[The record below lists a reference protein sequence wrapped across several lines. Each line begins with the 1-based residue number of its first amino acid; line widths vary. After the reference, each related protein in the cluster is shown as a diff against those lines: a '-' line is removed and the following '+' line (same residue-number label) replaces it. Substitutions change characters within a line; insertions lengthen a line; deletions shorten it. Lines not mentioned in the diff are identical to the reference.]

1 MRQQCLSLTRH
12 YEGPKLLRI
21 YNHYISR
28 TKVLLIS
35 TEVFVLMVV
44 FYLGAGIRF
53 SGNVEP
59 LPFSFSSLFPVAAT
73 FAFVMIMS
81 MAAMGMYQLDSRPDI
96 KATLYRLMPS
106 MALGFGVMT
115 LIFYVL
121 PELYSGRGILA
132 LAMLFTLLGILLT
145 RAAFLNWSSL
155 GILESQA
162 IVLGIGGRAKEFID
176 QAKNAP
182 HRGFKIIGF
191 VPLPDEELH
200 VPSSAVLP
208 KVESLMSLVNRY
220 GAGEIIIAIQERRG
234 GCFPIQDLLEC
245 KLNGIK
251 VTDSSAFFERERGQI
266 RVNSLYPS
274 WLVFGGGFDQS
285 LLRSSIKRVFDLAA
299 SGILLLVTLPVMLIT
314 ALCILIEDGGPI
326 FYRQE
331 RVGKGGRTF
340 TVLKFRS
347 MRSDAEISGEPQWA
361 TADDPRT
368 TRVGR
373 IIRKLRIDELPQIF
387 NVLNGEMSF
396 VGPRPERPY
405 FVDQLCTEVPYY
417 NVRHSIKPGITG
429 WAQVRYGY
437 GASREDAIE
446 KLQYDLYY
454 VKNHSLFLDVIILID
469 TVEVVVLGKGG
480 R

>member
-1 MRQQCLSLTRH
+1 M
-12 YEGPKLLRI
+12 LRI
-21 YNHYISR
+21 SNHYISR
-28 TKVLLIS
+28 TKVLLIC

-44 FYLGAGIRF
+44 FYLGASLRLFGQIESSSLFF
-53 SGNVEP
+53 SA
-59 LPFSFSSLFPVAAT
+59 LFPVAGT
-73 FAFVMIMS
+73 FTFVMILS
-81 MAAMGMYQLDSRPDI
+81 MAAMGMYQLDFRPDI
-96 KATLYRLMPS
+96 KGTLYRLMPS
-106 MALGFGVMT
+106 MILGFGIMT

-121 PELYSGRGILA
+121 PDLYSGRGILGF
-132 LAMLFTLLGILLT
+132 AMLLVLLGILLT
-145 RAAFLNWSSL
+145 RAAFLKWSSL

-162 IVLGIGGRAKEFID
+162 IVLGIGTRAKEFID

-182 HRGFKIIGF
+182 RHGGFRIIGF

-208 KVESLMSLVNRY
+208 KESLMSLVNRY

-234 GCFPIQDLLEC
+234 GGFPIQDLLEC
-245 KLNGIK
+245 KLNGVK
-251 VTDSSAFFERERGQI
+251 VTDSAAFFERERGHI

-274 WLVFGGGFDQS
+274 WLVFGGGFDQTI
-285 LLRSSIKRVFDLAA
+285 LRSSIKRVFDLAA
-299 SGILLLVTLPVMLIT
+299 SGVLLAVTFPVMLVT
-314 ALCILIEDGGPI
+314 ALCILFEDGAPF

-331 RVGKGGRTF
+331 RVGKGGKTF
-340 TVLKFRS
+340 MVLKFRS
-347 MRSDAEISGEPQWA
+347 MRHDAEKCGTPRWA
-361 TADDPRT
+361 ETDDPRT
-368 TRVGR
+368 TFVGR

-405 FVDQLCTEVPYY
+405 FVSQLCAEVPYY

-437 GASREDAIE
+437 GASLEDAIE

>member
-1 MRQQCLSLTRH
+1 M
-12 YEGPKLLRI
+12 I
-21 YNHYISR
+21 
-28 TKVLLIS
+28 LLIS
-35 TEVFVLMVV
+35 AEVFVLILMVYV
-44 FYLGAGIRF
+44 AASIRF
-53 SGNVEP
+53 FDYLDP
-59 LPFSFSSLFPVAAT
+59 LPFTFLSLLPEAVT
-73 FAFVMIMS
+73 FTFVMILSMS
-81 MAAMGMYQLDSRPDI
+81 AMGLYQVDSRLNI
-96 KATLYRLMPS
+96 KDTLFRLMPS
-106 MALGFGVMT
+106 MMLGFGITT
-115 LIFYVL
+115 LIFYLL
-121 PELYSGRGILA
+121 PDLYLGRGILGLVMLLA
-132 LAMLFTLLGILLT
+132 LSGILLT
-145 RAAFLNWSSL
+145 RAAFLKWSRL

-162 IVLGIGGRAKEFID
+162 IVLGIGGKAKEFVE
-176 QAKNAP
+176 QAKKDP
-182 HRGFKIIGF
+182 GHRGFKIIGF

-200 VPSSAVLP
+200 VPAYAILP
-208 KVESLMSLVNRY
+208 KVDSLMSLVNRY
-220 GAGEIIIAIQERRG
+220 GAREIIVAIQERRG

-251 VTDSSAFFERERGQI
+251 VTDSAAFFEREQGQI

-285 LLRSSIKRVFDLAA
+285 LLRSGIKRVFDLAA
-299 SGILLLVTLPVMLIT
+299 SGVLLAVTLPVMLVT
-314 ALCILIEDGGPI
+314 GLCIFFEDGAPV

-331 RVGKGGRTF
+331 RVGKGGKTF
-340 TVLKFRS
+340 MVLKFRS
-347 MRSDAEISGEPQWA
+347 MRSDAEKSGKPQWA
-361 TADDPRT
+361 VADDPRV

-387 NVLNGEMSF
+387 NVLNGDMSF

-405 FVDQLCTEVPYY
+405 FVNQLCMEVPYY

-429 WAQVRYGY
+429 WAQVRYRY
-437 GASREDAIE
+437 GASVDDAIE